1 MSKCFVQFFSDRKA
15 KGLCVYRETKLK
27 ETVTQKNMYDNTFK
41 GKIPYMGTTNKFKF
55 VRGRRGLKG
64 VFFSDK

>member
-15 KGLCVYRETKLK
+15 KVLCVYRETKLK
-27 ETVTQKNMYDNTFK
+27 ETVTQKACMITLSKERFP
-41 GKIPYMGTTNKFKF
+41 IWVQQTNSKF

>member
-41 GKIPYMGTTNKFKF
+41 GKIPYMGTTNKFK
-55 VRGRRGLKG
+55 VCKRSEGTQRS
-64 VFFSDK
+64 FFQ